1 MQTALPAD
9 FRRGLVLLL
18 DGVPHVVEE
27 LHVSGTAKTK
37 HKLHVQL
44 RNLQN
49 GHVFERTFPDNERVA
64 TAELEHRRV
73 SFSYVQGGDFVF
85 LDADKENYLRYYE
98 HALELVRPGGLIV
111 GAQVQG
117 TLNQW
122 EDKDA
127 SWTGEFAVPVQD
139 LTARGESFGPG
150 SQWTILVSRYN
161 YGRYLSWQE
170 LSMTPQISRTS
181 YHLLEDYAV
190 LNFVK

>member
-49 GHVFERTFPDNERVA
+49 GHVFERTFPDNERVP

-85 LDADKENYLRYYE
+85 LDAETFEELTLTAEQIGDRRYFLKENEEYR
-98 HALELVRPGGLIV
+98 ALVLEGRLLDVQLPDAVVLAVSETAPAQHGGGDSAWKSAVMEGGLEI
-111 GAQVQG
+111 QVP
-117 TLNQW
+117 LFV
-122 EDKDA
+122 A
-127 SWTGEFAVPVQD
+127 PGEK
-139 LTARGESFGPG
+139 L
-150 SQWTILVSRYN
+150 LVDTKTRK
-161 YGRYLSWQE
+161 
-170 LSMTPQISRTS
+170 
-181 YHLLEDYAV
+181 YAG
-190 LNFVK
+190 KAG

>member
-49 GHVFERTFPDNERVA
+49 GHVFERTFPDNERVP

-85 LDADKENYLRYYE
+85 LDAETFEELTLTTEQIGDRRYFLKENEEYR
-98 HALELVRPGGLIV
+98 ALVLEGRLLDVQLPDAVVLAVSETAPVQHGGGDSAWKSAVLEGGLEI
-111 GAQVQG
+111 QVP
-117 TLNQW
+117 LFV
-122 EDKDA
+122 A
-127 SWTGEFAVPVQD
+127 PGEK
-139 LTARGESFGPG
+139 L
-150 SQWTILVSRYN
+150 LVDTKTRK
-161 YGRYLSWQE
+161 
-170 LSMTPQISRTS
+170 
-181 YHLLEDYAV
+181 YAG
-190 LNFVK
+190 KAG

>member
-49 GHVFERTFPDNERVA
+49 GHVFERTFPDNERVP

-85 LDADKENYLRYYE
+85 LDAETFEELTLTAEQIGDRRPFLKENEEYRAVL
-98 HALELVRPGGLIV
+98 LEGRLLDIVLPDVIPLAVAETAPPQHGGGDSAWKPARLEGGLEIQVPLFVASGETLLVDVKTRKYV
-111 GAQVQG
+111 GKAG
-117 TLNQW
+117 
-122 EDKDA
+122 
-127 SWTGEFAVPVQD
+127 
-139 LTARGESFGPG
+139 
-150 SQWTILVSRYN
+150 
-161 YGRYLSWQE
+161 
-170 LSMTPQISRTS
+170 
-181 YHLLEDYAV
+181 
-190 LNFVK
+190 